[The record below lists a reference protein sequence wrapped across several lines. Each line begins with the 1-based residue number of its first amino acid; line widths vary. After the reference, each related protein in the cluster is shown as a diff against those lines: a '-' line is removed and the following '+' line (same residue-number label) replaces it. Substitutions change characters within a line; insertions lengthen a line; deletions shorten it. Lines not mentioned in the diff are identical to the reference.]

1 MWILHLIIIIAQKNC
16 SLCFSLFIISPK
28 GSNISCCVHVLLHTR
43 EEWQRQNGGDF
54 LFPFE
59 DDKPLRRTD
68 DWVSC
73 CTDNREG
80 GWSPSPSLGG
90 VLVPPQPRSSRY
102 ERVLV
107 EPPQPSLQEPGR
119 GLWPVILTSRHHWP
133 GARSCHHEGQCKVH
147 LYKKINL
154 FLIIFNMESTV
165 NYSCDKEH
173 MILFH
178 TDYMLRKVNTIKI
191 QFWQ

>member
-16 SLCFSLFIISPK
+16 SLCFSLFIVSPK

-59 DDKPLRRTD
+59 DDKPLRWTD

-90 VLVPPQPRSSRY
+90 VLVPPQPRISRY

-119 GLWPVILTSRHHWP
+119 GLWPVILTFLS
-133 GARSCHHEGQCKVH
+133 
-147 LYKKINL
+147 LYKEVHAITGL
-154 FLIIFNMESTV
+154 VHVPAIMRVSVRCTFT
-165 NYSCDKEH
+165 
-173 MILFH
+173 
-178 TDYMLRKVNTIKI
+178 RK
-191 QFWQ
+191 